1 MSRKKSTGISVSTYY
16 KNIKATNLSLSDDCY
31 CHTDEIN
38 EIIITINDEP
48 TGTIFE
54 AVLSNGIHSYSFNE
68 CNYKS
73 KNVTC
78 RTLVPITEEG
88 TFTLSYIKGDDNY
101 LISKIEQTELIL
113 EQKENVFG
121 EQENNFPVISNETNY
136 FTIVLESNETET
148 PRIFIDEDNEIEC
161 NKTDN
166 LLICSP
172 DEKNMP
178 EPIEYE
184 ILYRGACGKL
194 FSTGIIETNQR
205 NELEYKNGGEY

>member
-1 MSRKKSTGISVSTYY
+1 MMNQQEQYSR
-16 KNIKATNLSLSDDCY
+16 LCY
-31 CHTDEIN
+31 QTEYIH
-38 EIIITINDEP
+38 
-48 TGTIFE
+48 
-54 AVLSNGIHSYSFNE
+54 IHSM
-68 CNYKS
+68 
-73 KNVTC
+73 NVTC

-101 LISKIEQTELIL
+101 LISKIEKTELIL

-205 NELEYKNGGEY
+205 NELEYKNGGEYLKNTIVYIFLLSFIIF

>member
-1 MSRKKSTGISVSTYY
+1 M
-16 KNIKATNLSLSDDCY
+16 
-31 CHTDEIN
+31 
-38 EIIITINDEP
+38 
-48 TGTIFE
+48 
-54 AVLSNGIHSYSFNE
+54 LSNGIHSYSFNE

-101 LISKIEQTELIL
+101 LISKIEKTELIL

-148 PRIFIDEDNEIEC
+148 PRIFIDEDNR
-161 NKTDN
+161 
-166 LLICSP
+166 
-172 DEKNMP
+172 M
-178 EPIEYE
+178 
-184 ILYRGACGKL
+184 
-194 FSTGIIETNQR
+194 
-205 NELEYKNGGEY
+205 